1 MVKISFKSYHIINHI
16 CILFL
21 LFCGYI
27 FMNIFGMFF
36 YTCVYNIYFIW
47 KQNHDTNFLYNI
59 TKKTEL
65 CVPAD
70 NLTVKFRSSKNKKKK
85 KHPQACKLIQTLEL
99 KKKTPDFF
107 FKLKSW
113 PCPLIRL
120 DGQINKLIIR
130 TTLKYELFSYEQYF
144 IKKKEEEEKKPYI
157 FFKVKLCYFPLF
169 FIHV

>member
-70 NLTVKFRSSKNKKKK
+70 NLTVKFRSSKNIKKKN
-85 KHPQACKLIQTLEL
+85 HPQACKLIQTLEL
-99 KKKTPDFF
+99 KKNTWFF

-113 PCPLIRL
+113 PCPLMRL

-144 IKKKEEEEKKPYI
+144 IKKKRRRRKKTVY
-157 FFKVKLCYFPLF
+157 FFQG
-169 FIHV
+169 